1 MTKVYRVL
9 HFCLAWLVRIF
20 FRVKI
25 VNASNEPPKDSNFI
39 VCANHLVATDV
50 VVIASAL
57 KKHQIHFMAK
67 KELFK
72 VPVLGWL
79 VKGLGAFPVD
89 REANGAGA
97 IFHSAKI
104 LKEGKTLGIFP
115 QGTRCKGKD
124 PRKTRIKNGVG
135 MIAIKAEADILPIYI
150 RVKDNTPKAFRRNTV
165 IIGAPIKFEEFGYD
179 PDAKDEYVRISRL
192 IFDRICSLNDEY
204 DAALAEKKSK
214 RKSK

>member
-9 HFCLAWLVRIF
+9 HFLLAGLIRLF

-25 VNASNEPPKDSNFI
+25 VNAGNEPPKEANFI

-57 KKHQIHFMAK
+57 KKHQIRFMAK

-72 VPVLGWL
+72 VPILGWL
-79 VKGLGAFPVD
+79 VKCLGAFPVD

-97 IFHSAKI
+97 IFQSVRI
-104 LKEGKTLGIFP
+104 LKEGNTLGIFP

-150 RVKDNTPKAFRRNTV
+150 RVKNNTPRIFRQNTV
-165 IIGAPIKFEEFGYD
+165 IIGKPIKFEELEYD
-179 PDAKDEYVRISRL
+179 PEAKDEYVRISRL
-192 IFDRICSLNDEY
+192 VFDKICDLNDAYE
-204 DAALAEKKSK
+204 AELAEKRSG
-214 RKSK
+214 RR